1 MSDAVG
7 SSAPELWLLGG
18 RIIDGTGAEPI
29 EHGFIHLS
37 DGRVQT
43 MGDMAGYQPSA
54 AAKAARID
62 LDGRCVLPGLI
73 DCHAHLVYSGFT
85 TLDALDRCPLE
96 MCTINAV
103 VNARKVLEAGYTT
116 VRDVGTVGNVAAT
129 VRDAVNQGKIP
140 GPRIIA
146 SGRILCPTAGMVDN
160 LPPHWSS
167 TTGLGAV
174 VDGPD
179 EIRKA
184 IRRQI
189 KDGVDNIKL
198 GASGVEVG
206 LYAHTWMTTFS
217 EEEIHVA
224 VEEAHRWGRSVAVH
238 AQSYDAVKFALRAGA
253 DTIEHGTRL
262 DDEAIELFRR
272 SESFLVPTLCT
283 LFSVLE
289 LGEKLNLTAKQRTE
303 MAVNEPLW
311 LESLRRAR
319 EAGIPI
325 AAGGDLGNRIPHGKN
340 ARELEYLVRAG
351 MTPLEAIRA
360 ASGDAARA
368 LKRDADLGT
377 IAPGKFAD
385 LVVFDCD
392 PLSDI
397 GLLQESERVHLVFKG
412 GLLVAGRMREDNSVT
427 PPE

>member
-1 MSDAVG
+1 MNTTAKASD
-7 SSAPELWLLGG
+7 LCLLGG
-18 RIIDGTGAEPI
+18 RIIDGAGAEPV
-29 EHGFIHLS
+29 EHGFVHVRA
-37 DGRVQT
+37 GRIQAT
-43 MGDMAGYQPSA
+43 GKMAEFRPTDA
-54 AAKAARID
+54 ADAVRID

-96 MCTINAV
+96 MSTVNAV
-103 VNARKVLEAGYTT
+103 LNARKVLDAGYTT
-116 VRDVGTVGNVAAT
+116 IRDVGTVGNVAVI
-129 VRDAVNQGKIP
+129 VRDCVNRGMIP
-140 GPRIIA
+140 GPRIVA
-146 SGRILCPTAGMVDN
+146 SGQILCPTGGMVDN

-167 TTGLGAV
+167 ETGLGAI

-179 EIRKA
+179 EIRKT

-189 KDGVDNIKL
+189 KNGVDNIKL

-206 LYAHTWMTTFS
+206 PYAYTWMTTFC

-224 VEEAHRWGRSVAVH
+224 VEEAHRWGRTVAVH

-253 DTIEHGTRL
+253 DTIEHGTRM
-262 DDEAIELFRR
+262 DDEAIDLFRR
-272 SESFLVPTLCT
+272 SSSFLVPTLCT
-283 LFSVLE
+283 LFSVRE
-289 LGEKLNLTAKQRTE
+289 LGEKLNLAAKQREE
-303 MAVNEPLW
+303 MAINEPLW
-311 LESLRRAR
+311 LESLKRAR
-319 EAGIPI
+319 DAGIPI

-351 MTPLEAIRA
+351 LTPLEAIKA

-385 LVVFDCD
+385 LAVFDCD

-397 GLLQESERVHLVFKG
+397 SLLQDSDRVHLVVKG
-412 GLLVAGRMREDNSVT
+412 GLPVAGRMRGEYFPSD
-427 PPE
+427 PQ

>member
-1 MSDAVG
+1 MTRET
-7 SSAPELWLLGG
+7 SAPDLWLLGG
-18 RIIDGTGAEPI
+18 RIIDGTGNEPT
-29 EHGFIHLS
+29 EHGYVHVS
-37 DGRVQT
+37 AGRIQAV
-43 MGDMAGYQPSA
+43 GEMAGHRPGDA
-54 AAKAARID
+54 AEAERID
-62 LDGRCVLPGLI
+62 LDGRCLLPGLI

-103 VNARKVLEAGYTT
+103 LNARKVLEAGYTT
-116 VRDVGTVGNVAAT
+116 VRDVGTVGNVAVT
-129 VRDAVNQGKIP
+129 VRDAVDQGKVP

-146 SGRILCPTAGMVDN
+146 SGQILCPTAGMVDN

-167 TTGLGAV
+167 ASGLGAV

-179 EIRKA
+179 EIRKT

-189 KDGVDNIKL
+189 KNGVDNIKL

-206 LYAHTWMTTFS
+206 PYAHTWMTTFS
-217 EEEIHVA
+217 EAEIHVA

-253 DTIEHGTRL
+253 DTIEHGTRM
-262 DDEAIELFRR
+262 DDEAIDLFRR
-272 SESFLVPTLCT
+272 SKSFLVPTLCT

-289 LGEKLNLTAKQRTE
+289 LGEKLNLVAKQRAE
-303 MAVNEPLW
+303 MAINEPLW

-351 MTPLEAIRA
+351 MTPLEAIKA
-360 ASGDAARA
+360 ATGDAARA

-377 IAPGKFAD
+377 VAPGKVAD
-385 LVVFDCD
+385 LVVFDGD

-397 GLLQESERVHLVFKG
+397 GALQDGERVHLVFKD
-412 GLLVAGRMREDNSVT
+412 GLPAAGRMHRGDDSSE
-427 PPE
+427 PA